1 LFDLLAVG
9 CLLDLLHDGV
19 DLGVAPWVDGS
30 ALLVTG
36 HAADVGGNVV
46 QDGGEG
52 DIDNIS
58 LAEGGGDG
66 ELIFLKNEKK
76 SRNYFKFIFC
86 LQRNSYFLLWFK

>member
-1 LFDLLAVG
+1 MIDLLAVG

-52 DIDNIS
+52 DIDDIS